1 MTDKVI
7 IDGVDVSRCEH
18 YLNKECLCQYNEID
32 GRIFKLYRCDTFENC
47 YYKQLQ
53 RKEQECEELK
63 EKLNDVACC
72 DDGNTFCFLK
82 QEIVEQ
88 LQRKEQECE
97 ELKEQVNRC
106 SEGWGK
112 SETEK
117 EWYKQAD
124 QANQE
129 EKYSLTIELDR
140 YKQALEEIETYCTEQ
155 LNEHFNHCKYAKG
168 CVNACGIS
176 KEVLLKAIIDKI
188 KEVMND

>member
-32 GRIFKLYRCDTFENC
+32 GRIFKLYRCDDFENC

-88 LQRKEQECE
+88 LNQLEAE
-97 ELKEQVNRC
+97 NRTHKKTLA
-106 SEGWGK
+106 E
-112 SETEK
+112 
-117 EWYKQAD
+117 
-124 QANQE
+124 
-129 EKYSLTIELDR
+129 
-140 YKQALEEIETYCTEQ
+140 
-155 LNEHFNHCKYAKG
+155 
-168 CVNACGIS
+168 
-176 KEVLLKAIIDKI
+176 I
-188 KEVMND
+188 KEITEPFCKACQEFKPEKRDGNCMHCNYGKILQKISEVE

>member
-97 ELKEQVNRC
+97 ELKE
-106 SEGWGK
+106 
-112 SETEK
+112 
-117 EWYKQAD
+117 
-124 QANQE
+124 
-129 EKYSLTIELDR
+129 ELDTAKINYSNECDFRDLYRQQRDR
-140 YKQALEEIETYCTEQ
+140 YQQALERIEEIIERYEDWD
-155 LNEHFNHCKYAKG
+155 
-168 CVNACGIS
+168 
-176 KEVLLKAIIDKI
+176 LLKNIQNIIN
-188 KEVMND
+188 EVTE